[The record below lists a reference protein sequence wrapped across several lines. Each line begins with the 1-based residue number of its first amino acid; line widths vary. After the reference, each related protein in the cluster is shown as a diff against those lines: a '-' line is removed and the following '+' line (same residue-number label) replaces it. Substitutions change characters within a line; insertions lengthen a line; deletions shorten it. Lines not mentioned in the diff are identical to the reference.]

1 MDRPMMSVEDERV
14 VRDTVPVANTL
25 DELAAQVRPMPP
37 PLPPPKKA
45 RLEPAG
51 SFIRTRVS
59 KKEKQTGKRDQ
70 FVHMIASAAASRQQ
84 LRNSGANMLTDDT
97 VDQPPA
103 PPTGTDTLVDD
114 FLAAV
119 TELTSSSNNNALTS
133 AATSAGTKVRTS
145 RQRARIEL
153 SEQAQ
158 FKAVLQHEA
167 FKSDP
172 LGALQEHLA
181 NRIRL
186 EREQRERN
194 AASLQ
199 TLEAHD
205 AQASRR
211 LHRAVKNNRRQK

>member
-1 MDRPMMSVEDERV
+1 MMSVEDERV

-37 PLPPPKKA
+37 PLPPPRKA

-51 SFIRTRVS
+51 SFIRTRVT

-84 LRNSGANMLTDDT
+84 QRNNGANMLTDDT
-97 VDQPPA
+97 TDDRPPA

-114 FLAAV
+114 FLSAV
-119 TELTSSSNNNALTS
+119 TELSSSSNSIALTS
-133 AATSAGTKVRTS
+133 AATSSKVRTS

-186 EREQRERN
+186 EREQRERH